1 MAQLPPARR
10 KAVLAAS
17 ASVVLAGALLVFT
30 EARGWG
36 GADSWGQFV
45 LGAVVGIALVLA
57 IAYFIKRRSGPRSG
71 DKP

>member
-1 MAQLPPARR
+1 MAQLPPNRR

-17 ASVVLAGALLVFT
+17 ATAVLAGGLLVFT

-45 LGAVVGIALVLA
+45 LGGVVGVALVLG
-57 IAYFIKRRSGPRSG
+57 IAAFVKFR
-71 DKP
+71 